1 MDREKSCDLA
11 APAEIRGAG
20 ASMKERRHWDLS
32 CGFEKDPLDVDRR
45 ICPIHVDYRIYPMTV
60 PTHTVCVVLDGDREA
75 AKGEN

>member
-1 MDREKSCDLA
+1 MDREKRYDLP
-11 APAEIRGAG
+11 APAEIGG
-20 ASMKERRHWDLS
+20 ASTSAEERRHWDLS
-32 CGFEKDPLDVDRR
+32 CGFEEDPLDVDRR